1 MAKKKT
7 IVLECDIKK
16 TNQNLLDVIEALSVY
31 GIIDMNEIDR
41 HNLKKLAQIAEEFL
55 ELYENESS
63 ILDDVDELDEVEE

>member
-7 IVLECDIKK
+7 ITLECDIKK

-31 GIIDMNEIDR
+31 GIVDMNDIDQ
-41 HNLKKLAQIAEEFL
+41 HNLKKLAETAEEFL

-63 ILDDVDELDEVEE
+63 ILDDVDGLDEVEE